1 MGSQLIRV
9 HTEEEAQFWQRL
21 LLPEEEKGAAVPKW
35 RGGYRW
41 FRDPKI
47 LCLEH
52 YRRPAPSGSRK
63 VA

>member
-1 MGSQLIRV
+1 MSVRV
-9 HTEEEAQFWQRL
+9 HSEEDEILLRKL
-21 LLPEEEKGAAVPKW
+21 LLPEEEKGHGVPVW

-52 YRRPAPSGSRK
+52 YRRATTPGDGRK